1 MVEKYAKII
10 DETLKTCI
18 VGLGTDDDFYSNLG
32 MHLMEVEQGDNGCWY
47 VAGYAP
53 PTQENE

>member
-53 PTQENE
+53 PTPT